1 MIGPVL
7 AGVLACVPL
16 TQADAYGDIRFDE
29 GARPDDPRLVEV
41 VCTDG
46 HDGECDGR
54 DAKGV
59 RYGFLDGKL
68 LLKVVD
74 GAGPSARFRDQLEPS
89 PYRSNELWVGL
100 CDFEASW
107 VALRTDADG
116 KQVYGIYAQP

>member
-41 VCTDG
+41 ACTDG

-54 DAKGV
+54 DAQGV
-59 RYGFLDGKL
+59 RYGFLDGNL

-74 GAGPSARFRDQLEPS
+74 GPGPSTRFRDQLEPS
-89 PYRSNELWVGL
+89 PYRSNDLWVGL

-107 VALRTDADG
+107 VALRADANG